1 LARCTDFWRD
11 LFSDADEGMKGL
23 RSWRGCTEQ
32 LLSIMFKN
40 SIFALGVLG
49 LTLTAWG
56 ADDYVPMKIIQTA
69 PVTLSHR
76 ATDLGITL
84 GKVIISLQ
92 VDEQGKLSDYLV
104 TAYSHPLLAESAVQ
118 AVKKWSYEPAW
129 IHGHP
134 HSATVDLTFEF
145 ESRGLVVVDM
155 TINSYV
161 EMRAIALRPG
171 SYAYGA
177 HKMRDLD
184 RIPNLIKVIQPLYDV
199 GSVKSPTKV
208 SVQFYIDEEGRV
220 RLPAVS
226 RAMNDANEPLAA
238 SALQAVS
245 QWRFEPPLAKGSPV
259 LVAASQEFTFQPAP

>member
-1 LARCTDFWRD
+1 MFKYS
-11 LFSDADEGMKGL
+11 LFS
-23 RSWRGCTEQ
+23 
-32 LLSIMFKN
+32 
-40 SIFALGVLG
+40 LGVLA
-49 LTLTAWG
+49 LTLTAG
-56 ADDYVPMKIIQTA
+56 AAEDYVPMKIIQTV
-69 PVTLSHR
+69 PVTPSRR
-76 ATDLGITL
+76 ATDFGISR
-84 GKVIISLQ
+84 GEVIISLQ
-92 VDEQGKLSDYLV
+92 IDEQGKLSDYLV

-129 IHGHP
+129 IRGHP

-161 EMRAIALRPG
+161 EMQAIALRPG
-171 SYAYGA
+171 AYAYRA

-184 RIPNLIKVIQPLYDV
+184 RIPNLVKVIQPLYDV
-199 GSVKSPTKV
+199 GSVKTPTKV
-208 SVQFYIDEEGRV
+208 TVQFYIDEEGRV

-226 RAMNDANEPLAA
+226 RAMNEANEPLAA

-259 LVAASQEFTFQPAP
+259 LVAASQEFNFRPIP